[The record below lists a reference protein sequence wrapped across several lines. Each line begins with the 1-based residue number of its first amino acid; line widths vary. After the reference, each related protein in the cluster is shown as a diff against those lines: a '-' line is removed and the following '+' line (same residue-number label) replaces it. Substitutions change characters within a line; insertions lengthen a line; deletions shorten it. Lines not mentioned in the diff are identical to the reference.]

1 MRDVRAVGLAM
12 LVLMGGGGC
21 SAIARDMAKQ
31 GTEGALESI
40 QEQEKQKTAEEQT
53 AADSVARHDAEQVAR
68 GMLDAFTRPET
79 PPTAPG
85 AVPPGGPVANA
96 PGGPGAGLPEG
107 AGTGGSGSRTYS
119 STLASQ
125 VARGMS
131 AELERQLGPEGEGP
145 LGQSL
150 SATAGRMATTLVE
163 QSRQELGSVF
173 PECEG
178 RQGAEAVA
186 CRDASLTRLG
196 GAFSQGVAGGLVRS
210 FQPWLLG
217 LAFGGGLLVGMLV
230 FLGLS
235 VARLRRELEPL
246 RQQRRHA

>member
-1 MRDVRAVGLAM
+1 MAEKRNAKALGLAV
-12 LVLMGGGGC
+12 LVLMGGTGC
-21 SAIARDMAKQ
+21 GAIARDVAKQ

-40 QEQEKQKTAEEQT
+40 HKPKTPEDQAT
-53 AADSVARHDAEQVAR
+53 DDAVARHEAEQVAR
-68 GMLDAFTRPET
+68 GMLDVVTRPET

-85 AVPPGGPVANA
+85 DAPPGGPVARA
-96 PGGPGAGLPEG
+96 PASASGG
-107 AGTGGSGSRTYS
+107 AGTGGSGFGTYS

-125 VARGMS
+125 VARGLS

-150 SATAGRMATTLVE
+150 SVTAGRMATTMVE

-178 RQGAEAVA
+178 RQGAEAEA
-186 CRDASLTRLG
+186 CRDAALTRLG

-210 FQPWLLG
+210 LQPWLLG

-230 FLGLS
+230 FLSLS
-235 VARLRRELEPL
+235 VARLRREVEPL
-246 RQQRRHA
+246 RQRRQA

>member
-1 MRDVRAVGLAM
+1 
-12 LVLMGGGGC
+12 LMGGGGC
-21 SAIARDMAKQ
+21 GAIARDMAKQ

-40 QEQEKQKTAEEQT
+40 HEQKQEKTAEDQAT
-53 AADSVARHDAEQVAR
+53 DDAVVRHEAEQAAR
-68 GMLDAFTRPET
+68 GMLDAVTRPET
-79 PPTAPG
+79 PPTAP
-85 AVPPGGPVANA
+85 ADAPPGGAVANA
-96 PGGPGAGLPEG
+96 PGGPGVGLPGG
-107 AGTGGSGSRTYS
+107 AGTGGSGFGTYS

-125 VARGMS
+125 VARGLS

-150 SATAGRMATTLVE
+150 SATAGRMATTMVE
-163 QSRQELGSVF
+163 QSRQELGSVL

-186 CRDASLTRLG
+186 CRDAALTRLG

-230 FLGLS
+230 FLSLS
-235 VARLRRELEPL
+235 VARLRREVEPL
-246 RQQRRHA
+246 RQERRHA

>member
-1 MRDVRAVGLAM
+1 MRDVKAVGLAM

-21 SAIARDMAKQ
+21 GAIARDMAKQ

-40 QEQEKQKTAEEQT
+40 QEQKTRMTAEEQ
-53 AADSVARHDAEQVAR
+53 AREDAVVRHEAEQVGR
-68 GMLDAFTRPET
+68 GMLDAVTRPET

-85 AVPPGGPVANA
+85 DVPPGGPVAQTQ
-96 PGGPGAGLPEG
+96 GGALGTASGGAGI
-107 AGTGGSGSRTYS
+107 GGSGMMGTYS

-125 VARGMS
+125 VAKGLS

-150 SATAGRMATTLVE
+150 SATAGRMATRLVE

-186 CRDASLTRLG
+186 CRDAALTRWG

-217 LAFGGGLLVGMLV
+217 MAFGGGLLVGMLV
-230 FLGLS
+230 FLSLS
-235 VARLRRELEPL
+235 VARLRREAEPL
-246 RQQRRHA
+246 RQRRHA

>member
-1 MRDVRAVGLAM
+1 MRDVKAVGLAM
-12 LVLMGGGGC
+12 LVLLGSTGC
-21 SAIARDMAKQ
+21 GAIAHDVAKQ

-40 QEQEKQKTAEEQT
+40 QEHEAEKTAEEQAT
-53 AADSVARHDAEQVAR
+53 DDALARREAEQAAR
-68 GMLDAFTRPET
+68 GMLDAVTRPET

-85 AVPPGGPVANA
+85 DPPSGGPVAEV
-96 PGGPGAGLPEG
+96 PGGVLGHASGG
-107 AGTGGSGSRTYS
+107 TGTGGSGFETYS
-119 STLASQ
+119 STMASQ
-125 VARGMS
+125 VAKGLS

-150 SATAGRMATTLVE
+150 SATAGRMATTMVE

-186 CRDASLTRLG
+186 CRDAALTRLG

-235 VARLRRELEPL
+235 VARLRREVEPL
-246 RQQRRHA
+246 RERRHA